1 MNLLRRAER
10 TDRAAAEAVAP
21 LRENGVVRLLGWA
34 SELAD
39 QPQLVSICVGTI
51 AGATLAR
58 NAKLARAGAG
68 MLAAELIATQLKSL
82 IKHRVD
88 RTRPHVPADGGRYR
102 LEPGDS
108 EASAM
113 NSFPSGHTAGAVA
126 VAGVVAQAY
135 PQHRAA
141 AFTVAAMVAAIQVPR
156 CKHYPSDLA
165 AGALIG
171 VAAGGLGCLIV
182 DP

>member
-1 MNLLRRAER
+1 MGVIRRAEKA
-10 TDRAAAEAVAP
+10 DRAAAEAAAP
-21 LRENGVVRLLGWA
+21 LRQNGVVRFLGWA

-39 QPQLVSICVGTI
+39 QPQLISICVGTI
-51 AGATLAR
+51 AGAALVR
-58 NAKLARAGAG
+58 NVTLARAGCG
-68 MLAAELIATQLKSL
+68 MLAAELIATQMKSL

-88 RTRPHVPADGGRYR
+88 RTRPHVPADGGRYK
-102 LEPGDS
+102 LKAGSS
-108 EASAM
+108 EASEM

-126 VAGVVAQAY
+126 VAGVIAQAY

-141 AFTVAAMVAAIQVPR
+141 AYSVAAGVAAIQVPR

-165 AGALIG
+165 VGAMIG
-171 VAAGGLGCLIV
+171 VAAGGLACLIV